1 MSKTLAEQLKPLAQP
16 APVRQISKP
25 RCRCHAKPIQE
36 CPDTRPAEAQRII
49 NLMSEIAA
57 LDTKA
62 MLRATKSRAECSVKP
77 WETKP
82 EPKTW
87 RHRR

>member
-1 MSKTLAEQLKPLAQP
+1 MSKTLAEQLQPLTQP

-36 CPDTRPAEAQRII
+36 CPDTSPAEAQRII

-57 LDTKA
+57 LDTQA
-62 MLRATKSRAECSVKP
+62 MLRATKSRETYQVKP
-77 WETKP
+77 WERVPEKP
-82 EPKTW
+82 V
-87 RHRR
+87 RRRR